1 MTEAERFEG
10 AKNKIIG
17 KVRDRNGI
25 GTLSE
30 KSLHAILKNY
40 YEPDESRHEISVE
53 GSVADIFTG
62 TEIIEIQTRNFDKM
76 RAKLDKFLP
85 LYPVTLVYPIPRE
98 KRIIWIDEETGEFSS
113 PRKSPL
119 KGSPYLA
126 FGELY
131 KIKQYLLHENLHL
144 KLVLI
149 DMDEYKLLNG
159 WSRDKKKG
167 SSRFDRIPDRIA
179 EEVCIDC
186 PQDYMQLIPYELE
199 EPFTVKDFAKQ
210 AHIRASVAQ
219 VVLHILHYTGNVE
232 RIGKKGNAY
241 LYRIAAG

>member
-1 MTEAERFEG
+1 MTEEERFEC

-53 GSVADIFTG
+53 GSVADVFTG

-98 KRIIWIDEETGEFSS
+98 KRIIWIDEETGEEKIVDYDGNFILFNNEAICEYCGDMDYSTMT
-113 PRKSPL
+113 RKST
-119 KGSPYLA
+119 KRKLA
-126 FGELY
+126 
-131 KIKQYLLHENLHL
+131 
-144 KLVLI
+144 VLEDI
-149 DMDEYKLLNG
+149 AYIINDFLNT
-159 WSRDKKKG
+159 
-167 SSRFDRIPDRIA
+167 F
-179 EEVCIDC
+179 
-186 PQDYMQLIPYELE
+186 Q
-199 EPFTVKDFAKQ
+199 
-210 AHIRASVAQ
+210 SV
-219 VVLHILHYTGNVE
+219 ILWF
-232 RIGKKGNAY
+232 IGT
-241 LYRIAAG
+241 